1 MVSSTQ
7 AEVVESMDTVS
18 PINPKQSGA
27 GVASPQ
33 LYCQGKPADFFALM
47 RADADFSQNDIAADG
62 SMPSPEGTA
71 SAQDILGVATS
82 PERVGKPAKK
92 PGENPDCEFDPIMVT
107 RLHRPLGR
115 EEREGGINLDEQPAR
130 VRERGSGWRHS
141 QFSEDQPI
149 QRGGHSEPGFP
160 AAPKVSLI
168 DQSVEAFAA
177 PIAEAGP
184 DPASPDVDTNPMLAE
199 GYITFVG
206 TDLPVLNFGQQVEGG
221 LKQHPE
227 LVPPGHSPVLRSDH
241 PSVAAV
247 SKVTARG
254 IEKGALPTELP
265 ILPGP
270 NKPVVPAHSRKPDRT
285 TGFLGHDIPVSTTAA
300 KPADHAS
307 GVPAPQFAELKAYPI
322 PAELSQLAKENV
334 ASGGRPVLDN
344 PQAGRDAATSV
355 AIAVPAAV
363 DQTPETRVAEQGKG
377 SINIVADRPVA
388 GPQYGS
394 PTDHS
399 VQETTG
405 RQGQQNGAGS
415 TGSGQATHV
424 GVQTAGGAP
433 IDVVAANAIL
443 PLTQPLGDTFA
454 VDAAMSALHGID
466 GPSPF
471 PPSGERMHISALPT
485 SLPEG
490 ISLRLA
496 QAAAQ
501 FTDRPVEVTLSPEEL
516 GRVRMTLAT
525 HDGNLT
531 MVIQA
536 DRPETLDL
544 LRRHIDTL
552 AQDFR
557 DLGFDDLNF
566 SFGHDREGSPT
577 PNEIDTAE
585 DNDRLVSDLP
595 RPEVALP
602 AIPTPLQN
610 SVGGGL
616 DLRM

>member
-18 PINPKQSGA
+18 PINPKQPGA

-33 LYCQGKPADFFALM
+33 LNGQGKPADFFALM

-62 SMPSPEGTA
+62 SMSKPEGKA
-71 SAQDILGVATS
+71 SASENLGVATS

-92 PGENPDCEFDPIMVT
+92 AGENPDCGFDPTMVT

-115 EEREGGINLDEQPAR
+115 EEREGGINLDEQPAG
-130 VRERGSGWRHS
+130 VRESGSGWRHS
-141 QFSEDQPI
+141 RFSEDQPI
-149 QRGGHSEPGFP
+149 QRGEHSEPGFP
-160 AAPKVSLI
+160 AAPKVRLI
-168 DQSVEAFAA
+168 DQSVDAFAA
-177 PIAEAGP
+177 PIPEAGP
-184 DPASPDVDTNPMLAE
+184 DIASHDIDPSQMLAE
-199 GYITFVG
+199 RHITVVG
-206 TDLPVLNFGQQVEGG
+206 ADLPVLNVGQQVEGG

-241 PSVAAV
+241 PPVAAV

-254 IEKGALPTELP
+254 IEKAALPTELP

-270 NKPVVPAHSRKPDRT
+270 DEPVVPAYFRKPAWT

-307 GVPAPQFAELKAYPI
+307 GVPATQSAELKTHPI
-322 PAELSQLAKENV
+322 PAELSPPAKESV
-334 ASGGRPVLDN
+334 ASGNKLILDN
-344 PQAGRDAATSV
+344 PHTGRDAATS
-355 AIAVPAAV
+355 ATIAVPPPG
-363 DQTPETRVAEQGKG
+363 DKTPETKAAEQGKG

-394 PTDHS
+394 PTDHGG
-399 VQETTG
+399 QETTG

-433 IDVVAANAIL
+433 IDVVTANAIL

-471 PPSGERMHISALPT
+471 PTSGERMHISAPPT

-585 DNDRLVSDLP
+585 ENDRLVSDLP
-595 RPEVALP
+595 WPEVALP